1 MVQLRP
7 LTLVAII
14 TVSGGIGTVVS
25 AYTSARKYEQKIIR
39 VTEEREGY
47 LALADKA
54 LATSDRALA
63 FASGYQEVLDT
74 CMTRLYR
81 SPTTV
86 PLVAISNPKKGGIG
100 GPLDVR
106 KQGRLP

>member
-7 LTLVAII
+7 LTLVVFAA
-14 TVSGGIGTVVS
+14 TFGGLGAS
-25 AYTSARKYEQKIIR
+25 AAAYTYEQKLVR

-54 LATSDRALA
+54 LATSDRALT
-63 FASGYQEVLDT
+63 FAQGYQEVLDT
-74 CMTRLYR
+74 CMTRLYS

-86 PLVAISNPKKGGIG
+86 PVVAVKQIPFKGGIG
-100 GPLDVR
+100 GPNTMR
-106 KQGRLP
+106 GNSRLP